1 MVSSPQ
7 RPVFLALTTQALVLK
22 EKIDAYW
29 QQSNI
34 CQSHYPDISW
44 HMSAKRQKP
53 DCQLPGFT
61 DFAKHCQ
68 ELYLMGHPIIGIC
81 ATAILIRALAPV
93 LQEKNQGPPVL
104 ALSEDGSFC
113 IPLLGGH
120 HGGNHLADLIS
131 EACQG
136 QAVVTTAG
144 DCRYRMMLDNPPAG
158 WRVVAKDSL
167 SQAMGQILAADQ
179 LGLIGETCPDW
190 LGQSQLP
197 ICETPQD
204 KISADMPQIAI
215 GVAASL
221 QKQASLQYV
230 PQKLVLGIGCA
241 RDISGARLWQDISAF
256 LTQQDLLPQSIVA
269 VTSLDLKKDEAAI
282 HYVAQKLGCPARF
295 FSAKDLADQADRIEN
310 PSKIVEEE
318 VGCPSVA
325 EASALALA
333 GPDACLRQDKIKIS
347 DADQGYF
354 ATLALAESPTN
365 LIPPFAGQSQGGL
378 YLVSMGPGG
387 GEWRTPAA
395 SQMLHQADI
404 WVGYQLY
411 LDLLSDHAAGK
422 TCLGYQL
429 GQEKQRVREAL
440 SQAGQGQKV
449 ALIGSGD
456 VGIYAMGALVYE
468 LLDLEGAENPDWQ
481 RITIETTPG
490 VSALQMAAARA
501 GAPLGHDFCAISLSD
516 LLTPRQVIYQRLRAA
531 AEGDFVIAFYNPVSK
546 TRRTLLAEAK
556 EMLLAHR
563 PPETPVWLARN
574 LGREGETH
582 LCLDLAELEVDQVDM
597 LTTVVIGNSQS
608 QKIRIAGGSERIYTP
623 RGYREKQED
632 DHATG

>member
-22 EKIDAYW
+22 DKIQAYW
-29 QQSNI
+29 QQSTV
-34 CQSHYPDISW
+34 CQSDYPDISW
-44 HMSAKRQKP
+44 HISAKRQAK

-113 IPLLGGH
+113 VPLLGGH
-120 HGGNHLADLIS
+120 HGGNQLADLIS
-131 EACQG
+131 DACQG

-144 DCRYRMMLDNPPAG
+144 DCRYRMMLDNPPPG
-158 WRVVAKDSL
+158 WRVAAKESL
-167 SQAMGQILAADQ
+167 SQVMGHILDADHIR
-179 LGLIGETCPDW
+179 LIGDACPDW
-190 LGQSQLP
+190 LAQSQLP
-197 ICETPQD
+197 IWDEQQET
-204 KISADMPQIAI
+204 KTKDMPQIAV

-221 QKQASLQYV
+221 HAQASLQYV

-241 RDISGARLWQDISAF
+241 RDISGPRLWQDISDF
-256 LTQQDLLPQSIVA
+256 LTAQDLLPQSIVA

-282 HYVAQKLGCPARF
+282 HYVAQKLNCPARF
-295 FSAKDLADQADRIEN
+295 FSAQALAEQADRIEN
-310 PSKIVEEE
+310 PSQIVAEE

-325 EASALALA
+325 EASALAFA
-333 GPDACLRQDKIKIS
+333 GPDASLRQAKVKKS
-347 DADQGYF
+347 DPEQGYF
-354 ATLALAESPTN
+354 ATFALAESPTN
-365 LIPPFAGQSQGGL
+365 LVPPFAGQSQGGL

-440 SQAGQGQKV
+440 TQAGQGQKV

-468 LLDLEGAENPDWQ
+468 LLDLEGKDNPDWQ
-481 RITIETTPG
+481 RIAIDTTPG

-516 LLTPRQVIYQRLRAA
+516 LLTPRQVIYQRLQAA

-556 EMLLAHR
+556 QMLLKHR

-574 LGREGETH
+574 LGRDGETH
-582 LCLDLAELEVDQVDM
+582 LCLSLAELEVDQVDM

-608 QKIRIAGGSERIYTP
+608 QKVRIAGGVERIYTP

-632 DHATG
+632 NHATG